1 MESSKLEKIIDAILL
16 SAEKPLSVEKLA
28 LFFDT
33 EDLVNR
39 QDIRESLENLQNR
52 NASRGF
58 ELKKVA
64 SGYRYQTREEFKTWV
79 SKHWDER
86 PPRYSR
92 ALLETLALIVYRQ
105 PTTRAEIEDIRGVAV
120 SSNIVKTLLER
131 EWVRVVGHK
140 ELPGRPA
147 MYGTTRQ
154 FLDYFNLDSLDQMP
168 SLGDIQDIDKLY
180 PEMELKLSMKSDN
193 NEHSQKIDPKEKG
206 NMAQLEALIFDVDGT
221 LADTERDGHRVAFNQ
236 AFEEAGLDWDW
247 TVELYGKLLSVTG
260 GKERI
265 RLYVEDF
272 LEDFDVGGDI
282 LEFAAK
288 LHKRKTHFYLEL
300 LQSGAIPLRPGV
312 EALINEAREAGLRLA
327 IATTTT
333 PANVTYLLTAT
344 LGEESNDWFEV
355 IAAGDIVPAKKPA
368 PDIFTWA
375 MEQMKLSPEV
385 CIAFEDSLNGV
396 KSSLGANLKTII
408 TVNGYTKD
416 DDFSGAEIVLDQ
428 MGATDDSFKVLT
440 GDAGEHS
447 YLNIAMVKAL
457 HARS

>member
-1 MESSKLEKIIDAILL
+1 MDSNKLQKIVDALLL
-16 SAEKPLSVEKLA
+16 SADKPLSVENLFK
-28 LFFDT
+28 FFDE

-39 QDIRESLENLQNR
+39 QDIRNALENLQKC
-52 NASRGF
+52 NADRGF
-58 ELKKVA
+58 ELKQVA
-64 SGYRYQTREEFKTWV
+64 SGYRYQTREEYKHWV

-120 SSNIVKTLLER
+120 SSNIIKTLLER

-140 ELPGRPA
+140 EVPGRPA
-147 MYGTTRQ
+147 MYGSTRQ
-154 FLDYFNLDSLDQMP
+154 FLDYFNLDSLDQVP
-168 SLGDIQDIDKLY
+168 SLSEIQDIEKLY
-180 PEMELKLSMKSDN
+180 PELDLKIPSDIKQEN
-193 NEHSQKIDPKEKG
+193 K
-206 NMAQLEALIFDVDGT
+206 NMAKLEALIFDVDGT

-236 AFEEAGLDWDW
+236 AFAEADLDWDW
-247 TVELYGKLLSVTG
+247 TVELYGELLSVTG

-265 RLYVEDF
+265 RLYIEQF
-272 LEDFDVGGDI
+272 LQDFDAGRDI
-282 LEFAAK
+282 QEFAAN

-300 LQSGAIPLRPGV
+300 LKTGAIPLRPGV
-312 EALINEAREAGLRLA
+312 ETLINEAREAGLRLA

-368 PDIFTWA
+368 PDIYTWA
-375 MEQMKLSPEV
+375 MEQMELSPDV
-385 CIAFEDSLNGV
+385 CMAFEDSLNGV
-396 KSSLGANLKTII
+396 KSSLAANLKTLI

-416 DDFSGAEIVLDQ
+416 DDFSGAAIVLDQ
-428 MGATDDSFKVLT
+428 MGTAEEGFKILE

-447 YLNIAMVKAL
+447 YVNMAMIEYL
-457 HARS
+457 HNK